1 MWLGYKMTS
10 FVQNKYKYWA
20 KIHKYCQLF
29 QFFGIFFEQI
39 GQKMHPTGFEPVTFA
54 SGVQNQQ
61 SALYGLPSIHPLKAS
76 IALSKLLMLSK

>member
-1 MWLGYKMTS
+1 MNAKRRGFQLTNLILMFEAEPMT
-10 FVQNKYKYWA
+10 
-20 KIHKYCQLF
+20 L
-29 QFFGIFFEQI
+29 
-39 GQKMHPTGFEPVTFA
+39 A